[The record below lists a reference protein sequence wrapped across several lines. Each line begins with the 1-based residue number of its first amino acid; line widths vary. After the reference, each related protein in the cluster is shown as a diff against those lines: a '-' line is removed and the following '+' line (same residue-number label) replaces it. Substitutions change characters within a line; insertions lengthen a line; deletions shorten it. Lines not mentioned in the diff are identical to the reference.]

1 MRHHDGGVQRG
12 KVQGGD
18 GHVVVAALRFDDS
31 RALEIFFAGLQL
43 ETKTLNLKLGLIY
56 FGETAQ
62 AVQQLSY
69 CLSGK

>member
-18 GHVVVAALRFDDS
+18 GHVVVAALRLDDS

-43 ETKTLNLKLGLIY
+43 ETKTLNLKLGFI
-56 FGETAQ
+56 
-62 AVQQLSY
+62 
-69 CLSGK
+69 